1 MRLITFYLKGY
12 SVHSLSIIT
21 MHSILRLLKM
31 GHTSTKFG
39 FVTMT
44 NSHTSD
50 VVLDSSWVL
59 ANIYGFW
66 CHHAQTCLHRE
77 AAS

>member
-1 MRLITFYLKGY
+1 MRLRTFYFRDQ
-12 SVHSLSIIT
+12 SAFFMNCH
-21 MHSILRLLKM
+21 HAPSILQLLKM

-50 VVLDSSWVL
+50 AVLEGRRVL
-59 ANIYGFW
+59 AKNYHFW
-66 CHHAQTCLHRE
+66 SPHAQTSCLYIE
-77 AAS
+77 S

>member
-1 MRLITFYLKGY
+1 
-12 SVHSLSIIT
+12 

-31 GHTSTKFG
+31 VHTSTKFG

-50 VVLDSSWVL
+50 VVLDGCWVL
-59 ANIYGFW
+59 ANIYHFW
-66 CHHAQTCLHRE
+66 SHHA
-77 AAS
+77 